1 MISPKHYFDFGY
13 VDPNPEIELRI
24 LEELSKR
31 PLTSHDLSYY
41 LGLDIHTVL
50 SWLKHLSS
58 KHNIRKIDNC
68 NVFYKLTKDLRLS
81 RSRTLSRSPKPLPEN
96 IISLTRFKY
105 IGNGHFKPISNFRKI
120 SRNLRGGL

>member
-1 MISPKHYFDFGY
+1 MISPKQYFDFGY
-13 VDPNPEIELRI
+13 VDPNPEIESKI

-50 SWLKHLSS
+50 SWLKHLSC
-58 KHNIRKIDNC
+58 KQTIRKIDNG

-81 RSRTLSRSPKPLPEN
+81 CSRTLSRLQIPKTLPEN
-96 IISLTRFKY
+96 IISLTRFKH
-105 IGNGHFKPISNFRKI
+105 IGNGHFKPIFNFIR
-120 SRNLRGGL
+120 